1 MGLLSV
7 QHFLRQYNR
16 ETGNFYH
23 GVAKCSPKK
32 FASRFSLSFYPS
44 NFVDVS
50 GSIEPMIPILVKGDD
65 VGSETKANARY
76 DRLRPA
82 QASIG

>member
-1 MGLLSV
+1 M
-7 QHFLRQYNR
+7 
-16 ETGNFYH
+16 
-23 GVAKCSPKK
+23 AKCSRKK
-32 FASRFSLSFYPS
+32 FAPRFSLSFYPS
-44 NFVDVS
+44 NFAHIS
-50 GSIEPMIPILVKGDD
+50 GSIEPMIPILVKGAD